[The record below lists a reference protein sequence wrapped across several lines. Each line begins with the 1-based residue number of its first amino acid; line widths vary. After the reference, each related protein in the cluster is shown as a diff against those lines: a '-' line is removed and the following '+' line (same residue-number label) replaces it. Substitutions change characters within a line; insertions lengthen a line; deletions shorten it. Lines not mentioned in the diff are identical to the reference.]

1 MTTPIR
7 RGLRGRPA
15 PRLARPTRLGLTGFA
30 AAAGDRPPLPITR
43 RRFLG
48 GTGLTVGGLVLGP
61 GLLAA
66 CGDDDD
72 AETGGGGGGGDGGG
86 NELYFANWPL
96 YIDEESVGLFEDA
109 SGISM
114 NYTEEFND
122 NNEYFARVQPVL
134 SEGDT
139 IEPDLIAPTF
149 WLAARLIELGW
160 IDALPL
166 DQAPNASA
174 NLRDDLVEP
183 VWDPTG
189 EYTLPWQTGITGI
202 AYNAAAAGRELGS
215 IADLFDPAFSGRIGM
230 LTEMR
235 DTVGLLMLASGAD
248 PSEPSFDSA
257 ADAFAQLEQAVND
270 GQIRAFTGND
280 YQDDLVAGNYV
291 ACVGWSGDVAQLTLE
306 NDDLRFVIPEEG
318 GMSWA
323 DVMVMPR
330 GARNVDA
337 VAEWLEYVY
346 DPANAARITEY
357 VQYIS
362 PVKGVDAELT
372 ALGGDA
378 AALVDNPLV
387 FPDDETLSRLH
398 SFGPLGE
405 EEEAQFDEEFAR
417 ISGV

>member
-1 MTTPIR
+1 MTVRIQRP
-7 RGLRGRPA
+7 RGL
-15 PRLARPTRLGLTGFA
+15 
-30 AAAGDRPPLPITR
+30 TR
-43 RRFLG
+43 RQFLG
-48 GTGLTVGGLVLGP
+48 RGGLAVGGLVLTP

-72 AETGGGGGGGDGGG
+72 SETGAAGGGGGG
-86 NELYFANWPL
+86 NQLYFANWPL
-96 YIDEESVGLFEDA
+96 YIDEETVGLFQEA
-109 SGISM
+109 TGISM
-114 NYTEEFND
+114 HYTEEFND
-122 NNEYFARVQPVL
+122 NNEYFARIQPIL
-134 SEGDT
+134 SQGDT
-139 IEPDLIAPTF
+139 IDPDIITPTF
-149 WLAARLIELGW
+149 WLAARCIALGW
-160 IDALPL
+160 LDKLPL
-166 DQAPNASA
+166 DQVPNVA
-174 NLRDDLVEP
+174 NLRDDLVDP

-215 IADLFDPAFSGRIGM
+215 VNDLFDPAFSGKIGM

-257 ADAFAQLEQAVND
+257 ADAFSMLEQAVND

-306 NDDLRFVIPEEG
+306 NPDLRFVIPEEG

-323 DVMVMPR
+323 DCMVVPK
-330 GARNVDA
+330 GAEHVDA
-337 VAEWLEYVY
+337 IAAWMDYVY
-346 DPANAARITEY
+346 DPVNAARITAS
-357 VQYIS
+357 VQYVS

-372 ALGGDA
+372 RLGGDN
-378 AALVDNPLV
+378 AALVENPLV
-387 FPDDETLSRLH
+387 FPDDETLGRLH
-398 SFGPLGE
+398 AFGPLSE
-405 EEEAQFDEEFAR
+405 DEEAQFDEEFAR